1 MKRQFIREILDI
13 ITKDTISF
21 AGGLPDDSLFPME
34 AFRSAAERAM
44 QEPSALQYSRSQGY
58 APLREKIAR
67 RYSDAGFETRAEEI
81 LITTGSQQ
89 AINLIAMAML
99 KGGVTAELPAYLGA
113 LSAFRLAGTRIE
125 GVHLET
131 DGIDTERFRS
141 SIARTGAAYLVPDFQ
156 NPTGLRY
163 GIEKREAVAA
173 LLKEADALLIEDA
186 AYSELYFD
194 HPTPSI
200 SAGMPERS
208 FHLGSFSKILV
219 PGMRIGWVRASEAN
233 LHRILAVKE
242 ALDLH
247 TSTLD
252 QRIIDAYWE
261 ANGIDTHIE
270 RIRNVY
276 RRKKEALA
284 ETLRTYLPTFS
295 FEEPQGGMFIYGR
308 LHGVDTKALVE
319 RSLERDVAFVPGCEF
334 YPESA
339 AHDEIRFNFT
349 HATPEQMRQGIG
361 TIAECCRELVMAKC
375 EECL

>member
-21 AGGLPDDSLFPME
+21 AGGLPDATLFPME
-34 AFRSAAERAM
+34 SFRQAAETVLK
-44 QEPSALQYSRSQGY
+44 EPSALQYSRSQGY
-58 APLREKIAR
+58 GPLREKIAR
-67 RYSDAGFETRAEEI
+67 RYSEAGFETHAEEI

-99 KGGVTAELPAYLGA
+99 KTGVTVELPAYLGA
-113 LSAFRLAGTRIE
+113 LSAFRLAGTAVEGIPLHQEGIDIE
-125 GVHLET
+125 GF
-131 DGIDTERFRS
+131 GR

-163 GIEKREAVAA
+163 SIQQRDAVAR
-173 LLKEADALLIEDA
+173 LLNDSDALLIEDA

-194 HPTPSI
+194 RTAPAI
-200 SAGMPERS
+200 SRAMPHRS

-233 LHRILAVKE
+233 LRRILAVKE

-261 ANGIDTHIE
+261 RCGIDTHIDLV
-270 RIRNVY
+270 RNAY
-276 RRKKEALA
+276 KSKKEMLA
-284 ETLRTYLPTFS
+284 TTLHTHLPQFA
-295 FEEPQGGMFIYGR
+295 FHEPEGGMFIYGR
-308 LHGVDTKALVE
+308 LPGIDTRKLVDLCLA
-319 RSLERDVAFVPGCEF
+319 RDVAFVPGCEF
-334 YPESA
+334 YPEAA

-349 HATPEQMRQGIG
+349 HATPEQMHRGIG
-361 TIAECCRELVMAKC
+361 IIAECCRDFTSIEG
-375 EECL
+375 E